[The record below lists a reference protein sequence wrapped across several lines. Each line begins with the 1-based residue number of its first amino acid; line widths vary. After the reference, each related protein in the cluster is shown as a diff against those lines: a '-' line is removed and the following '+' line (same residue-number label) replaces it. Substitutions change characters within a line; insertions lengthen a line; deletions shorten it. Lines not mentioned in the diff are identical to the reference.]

1 MIRIGYVKTD
11 GTDVV
16 YDTVS
21 GAVNATASV
30 NALKMSLAGDSSVK
44 YFYLNPRSLIQNGID
59 TDLSILIKQS
69 ARVLNKLH
77 NIGI

>member
-16 YDTVS
+16 YETVS

-44 YFYLNPRSLIQNGID
+44 YFYLESQITD
-59 TDLSILIKQS
+59 TEWNRYGFVDPD
-69 ARVLNKLH
+69 
-77 NIGI
+77 

>member
-1 MIRIGYVKTD
+1 MIRIGHVTKD

-16 YDTVS
+16 YETVS

-44 YFYLNPRSLIQNGID
+44 YFYLESQITD
-59 TDLSILIKQS
+59 TEWNRYGFVDPD
-69 ARVLNKLH
+69 
-77 NIGI
+77 